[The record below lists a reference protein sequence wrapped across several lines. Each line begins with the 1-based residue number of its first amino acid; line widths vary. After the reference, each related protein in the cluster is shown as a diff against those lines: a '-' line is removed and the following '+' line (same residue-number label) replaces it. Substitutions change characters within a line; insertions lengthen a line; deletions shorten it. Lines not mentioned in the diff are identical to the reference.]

1 MSTRKEGG
9 PTDYGGLMTD
19 IRVISEWRGLL
30 PIIAKYRRSDAAY
43 QRVLV
48 ILEAA
53 MFALDRLE
61 GESDGGLRE
70 IATLLAQTLNESA
83 SAREL
88 AERLYEI

>member
-1 MSTRKEGG
+1 MSMRNEDGL
-9 PTDYGGLMTD
+9 TDYGGLMTD

-30 PIIAKYRRSDAAY
+30 PIIAKYQKSDAAY

-53 MFALDRLE
+53 MFALQRLE
-61 GESDGGLRE
+61 GDADGGLRE
-70 IATLLAQTLNESA
+70 IVTLVAKTLNESA